1 MAKPTD
7 TRSSSESTGLRR
19 RDLIQII
26 GGAPMLAAA
35 TSSFAAAQEHEHEHA
50 HHIPSAPPPFVRQ
63 VFDDQQWKLVH
74 KLSDLIIPAD
84 NLGPSA
90 TEAGVPEYIDDWLQF
105 RATEDGNEN
114 LKAQVLGGLTWLD
127 MESNRL
133 FQKNFVDASLDQE
146 KQLLDRIAWPARAA
160 KEDVRWA
167 SFFTTFRD
175 LVSSGYISS
184 KAGIKYLPYLGN
196 TAVAHWQGT
205 DPKVWAVI
213 EERMKNGYKGVGGEA
228 KPWAGG
234 TA

>member
-1 MAKPTD
+1 MAKPID
-7 TRSSSESTGLRR
+7 GLRR

-35 TSSFAAAQEHEHEHA
+35 TAGMASAQEHEHA
-50 HHIPSAPPPFVRQ
+50 HHAPAAPPPFVRQ
-63 VFDDQQWKLVH
+63 VFNDQQWKLVQ

-84 NLGPSA
+84 QLGPSA
-90 TEAGVPEYIDDWLQF
+90 TEAGAPEYIDDWLQF

-127 MESNRL
+127 LESNRL
-133 FQKNFVDASLDQE
+133 FQKTFVDASLAQE
-146 KQLLDRIAWPARAA
+146 KQILDRIAWPSRAA
-160 KEDVRWA
+160 KEDLRWA
-167 SFFTTFRD
+167 AFFTTFRD
-175 LVSSGYISS
+175 LVASGYVSS

-228 KPWAGG
+228 KPWTAG

>member
-1 MAKPTD
+1 MAKSNEPK
-7 TRSSSESTGLRR
+7 SYASESAGLRR

-35 TSSFAAAQEHEHEHA
+35 TAGMAPAQEHEHK

-63 VFDDQQWKLVH
+63 VFDDHQWKLVQ

-84 NLGPSA
+84 QLGPSA
-90 TEAGVPEYIDDWLQF
+90 TEAEAPEYIDDWLQF
-105 RATEDGNEN
+105 RATEDGNDN

-133 FQKNFVDASLDQE
+133 FQKNFVDAAPEQQ
-146 KQLLDRIAWPARAA
+146 KQILDRIAYPGRATKDDA
-160 KEDVRWA
+160 RWA

-175 LVSSGYISS
+175 LVASGYISS
-184 KAGIKYLPYLGN
+184 KAGMKYLPYLGN

-228 KPWAGG
+228 KPWTTG